1 MIKNFRHSCIVVQD
15 LDKSLKFYTGL
26 IGLKVAKVL
35 TVKGRYPQTVL
46 GIKGIRLTYVKLRT
60 PNQAKNNTPIF
71 ELHYW
76 KNPRIK
82 QRQAYSH
89 ISFTVQDIG
98 YEYKRLSKGGVKFI
112 SEPVRSPDGKTK
124 ICFAYD
130 PDSNLIEFVEDLK
143 K

>member
-1 MIKNFRHSCIVVQD
+1 MIKNFRHACILVKD
-15 LDKSLKFYTGL
+15 LDKSLNFYTDL

-35 TVKGRYPQTVL
+35 TVKGRYPEAVL
-46 GIKGIRLTYVKLRT
+46 GIKGVKLTYAKLRT
-60 PNQAKNNTPIF
+60 PGQAKNNPPVF

-76 KNPRIK
+76 KNPKLK
-82 QRQAYSH
+82 QRQTFSH

-98 YEYKRLSKGGVKFI
+98 CEYKRLSKRGVKFI
-112 SEPVRSPDGKTK
+112 SEPIRSPDGKTK